1 MPVSRSSHRAFSARR
16 ALAAELE
23 RLAGE
28 VRGPVGRLEEA
39 LAALIT
45 GDGFPEDLA
54 VDLLRVARADGDG
67 RIPRI
72 RPVLVH
78 LATQVGAQR
87 ESDPEAAL
95 DVAVVTELLN
105 AAIAVHDAALGRQDG
120 RRRRAARRVLRSASH
135 WLGGNQVTLRALEI
149 ARRAPAPEVLG
160 DALDAL
166 REISE
171 AQALAA
177 SFAHR
182 PATPAEV
189 LQHAEG
195 HDGAVYAFA
204 CRAGAHLAGQDGAV
218 VARLGRYGRHLGVGW
233 QLAGDLAA
241 FESEQGEGLV
251 HRAAGGRWLYPVAW
265 AQARDP
271 EVRALWQDLA
281 EAGEVAAVDELRE
294 RVRRTGGLLAGREAL
309 VAQAWTAR
317 LALGSV
323 PEGPARDALD
333 RIAATLVT
341 LEVEAA

>member
-1 MPVSRSSHRAFSARR
+1 MPFSRSSSVAFSARR

-28 VRGPVGRLEEA
+28 ARGPVGRLEEA
-39 LAALIT
+39 VAALIT

-54 VDLLRVARADGDG
+54 RDLLRVAQADGDG

-72 RPVLVH
+72 RPVLLH
-78 LATQVGAQR
+78 LASQVGAQR
-87 ESDPEAAL
+87 QADPEAAL

-105 AAIAVHDAALGRQDG
+105 AAIAVHDVALGRQDG

-135 WLGGNQVTLRALEI
+135 WLGGNQITLRALEI

-166 REISE
+166 REITE

-177 SFAHR
+177 SLAHR

-189 LQHAEG
+189 IQHAEG

-204 CRAGAHLAGQDGAV
+204 CRAGAHLAGHDGV
-218 VARLGRYGRHLGVGW
+218 VASRLGRYGRHVGVGW

-241 FESEQGEGLV
+241 FEPGQAGALV
-251 HRAAGGRWLYPVAW
+251 HRAGAGRWLYPVAW
-265 AQARDP
+265 AHLHDP
-271 EVRALWQDLA
+271 EVRGLWLRLGEDGDARLVA
-281 EAGEVAAVDELRE
+281 ELSE
-294 RVRRTGGLLAGREAL
+294 RVRAAGGLVAGREAL
-309 VAQAWTAR
+309 AGQAWTAR
-317 LALGSV
+317 RALGSV

-333 RIAATLVT
+333 HIAATLVAT
-341 LEVEAA
+341 AT